1 MSHHSSSSGSEDEEP
16 LESSISILIE
26 DETHGAGTSS
36 AAERTNRTSSS
47 SGGDNHNDT
56 TLLADGELRQLM
68 ESANEDSAPLPPR
81 IEMAITREISVES
94 HLKIDSLTDQACY
107 GHPLSVAEAQALMPV
122 VDDDEHQ
129 QGLIWHAWII
139 PDDFLVHGKLKRGLN
154 ARDFDL
160 VHHKI
165 KPRRPSLPVT
175 ARDFFSSL
183 TKIPGPAPG
192 QSRYIF
198 HGLLNGWPALRTLE
212 LISLQ
217 ERRSRSS
224 ALVLPTAK
232 ELLTGQILW
241 MKTWSS
247 DDEGL
252 RSKDPSVVV
261 ASMGGTGSIYR
272 ATLRGAPWTGVG
284 WSREAPGFCFWYE
297 TIPRGVVSHGTQLLH
312 QLLDP
317 TAQCVSVHMLSHRYA
332 VATRETPRDMLTYH
346 SLCLLE
352 WDHGRYCTVAEAA
365 YLNGQGGYKG
375 KVNWYHDRD
384 EPVTAFYKCLPPEM
398 VAPWKTSR
406 AEIRMYDVESKNLS
420 EFQAYVR
427 YYSTHAAENN
437 RRFIDPH
444 FTCSYPVRLSFRS
457 KAHIA
462 QYVINYIRR
471 DSKYELLSKNCQ
483 TFAADLC
490 SFLAGKKDIVPF
502 HPVNRIE
509 FQPRNH
515 LFLYDSGMYEVR
527 NHRRSSVAKKK

>member
-1 MSHHSSSSGSEDEEP
+1 MSHASSSCSGSDVEEP

-26 DETHGAGTSS
+26 DDAHGAGKA
-36 AAERTNRTSSS
+36 AAEQCSTSRASSS
-47 SGGDNHNDT
+47 SVENNAILG
-56 TLLADGELRQLM
+56 DGELRQLM
-68 ESANEDSAPLPPR
+68 ESVNDDSTPLPPR
-81 IEMAITREISVES
+81 IEMAITREMSVE
-94 HLKIDSLTDQACY
+94 HHVKVDSLTEQACY
-107 GHPLSVAEAQALMPV
+107 GHPLSVEEAQELMPV
-122 VDDDEHQ
+122 DEEN
-129 QGLIWHAWII
+129 QGLRWHALII
-139 PDDFLVHGKLKRGLN
+139 PDEFFVHGKLKRGLN
-154 ARDFDL
+154 ARDFDT
-160 VHHKI
+160 VHNKI

-192 QSRYIF
+192 QARYIF

-217 ERRSRSS
+217 ERRGRAS

-241 MKTWSS
+241 MNTWSS
-247 DDEGL
+247 EDEGM
-252 RSKDPSVVV
+252 RGKDPSVVV
-261 ASMGGTGSIYR
+261 ASGAPGIYR
-272 ATLRGAPWTGVG
+272 ATLRGAPWSGVG
-284 WSREAPGFCFWYE
+284 WSRDAPGFCFWYE
-297 TIPRGVVSHGTQLLH
+297 AIPRGVAVVAHGTQLLH
-312 QLLDP
+312 QLVDP
-317 TAQCVSVHMLSHRYA
+317 TAQCVRVHMLSHRYA
-332 VATRETPRDMLTYH
+332 VTTRETPRDMLTYH

-406 AEIRMYDVESKNLS
+406 AEIRMYDVESKNLN

-437 RRFIDPH
+437 RRLIDPH
-444 FTCSYPVRLSFRS
+444 FTFSHPVRLSFRS

-515 LFLYDSGMYEVR
+515 LFLYDSDKYEVR
-527 NHRRSSVAKKK
+527 THRRSTMAKKK